1 MSFQDAVRTCLQ
13 KYVTFSGRAR
23 RSELWFFVLFN
34 VIVGIVASII
44 DGIIGTRYGNGSG
57 LVQNLASL
65 ALLLPNLAVGA
76 RRLHDTSRSAWWLLL
91 GLVPIVGW
99 IVLIVFYVQDS
110 HGENQYGPSPKGLGG
125 QAYGEMPPPAPQF

>member
-23 RSELWFFVLFN
+23 RSELWFFVLFTF
-34 VIVGIVASII
+34 IVSIVASII
-44 DGIIGTRYGNGSG
+44 DAIIGTRSSNGTG
-57 LVQNLASL
+57 LVQSLASL
-65 ALLLPNLAVGA
+65 ALLLPGLAVGA
-76 RRLHDTSRSAWWLLL
+76 RRLHDTSRSAWWLLI
-91 GLVPIVGW
+91 GLIPIVGA

-125 QAYGEMPPPAPQF
+125 QAYAEMPPPAPQF